1 MGISEQLFG
10 GLTIGFDHRL
20 QSMAAQWIFDTIYV
34 HSKVGLIKDKS
45 CTLNVSHVN
54 VREHH
59 IYLLVYVILK
69 MLDCQ

>member
-45 CTLNVSHVN
+45 CTLNVSTCKCSGASYIFACVCYF
-54 VREHH
+54 E
-59 IYLLVYVILK
+59 
-69 MLDCQ
+69 DA

>member
-1 MGISEQLFG
+1 MVGISEQLFG

-45 CTLNVSHVN
+45 CTGTLNVST
-54 VREHH
+54 RKCLRASY
-59 IYLLVYVILK
+59 IFAYVCYFE
-69 MLDCQ
+69 DA